1 MQRNPIP
8 LLESAEEP
16 PSRAGGLALI
26 GGIACLNFANTS
38 SGRGTPRHQ
47 EHLRSYDLLLVWA
60 EHAGLLAPAQR
71 QSLSELAALQ
81 GAAAARV
88 LRRALDLREAIYATA
103 EALGHRTTPPAD
115 ALLILNQELSRAM
128 SQATIRPEASGFA
141 WDWSEAEPAL
151 DRPLWPIARSAAEL
165 LTGPAH
171 EQVKQCPGAH
181 CGWVFLDLTKNH
193 RRRWCEMEV
202 CGSRAKVR
210 RYRERRRQADA
221 A

>member
-1 MQRNPIP
+1 MQRSPS
-8 LLESAEEP
+8 LLLDSAEEP
-16 PSRAGGLALI
+16 PSRAGSLALV

-38 SGRGTPRHQ
+38 SGRGTPRHL
-47 EHLRSYDLLLVWA
+47 EHLRSYDLVLAWA
-60 EHAGLLAPAQR
+60 EHAGLLTAAQR
-71 QSLSELAALQ
+71 RSLSDLAALQ
-81 GAAAARV
+81 PAAAARL

-103 EALGHRTTPPAD
+103 EALAHRTPPPAD
-115 ALLILNQELSRAM
+115 ALATLNQELARAM
-128 SQATIRPEASGFA
+128 SQARIRPDASGFA
-141 WDWSEAEPAL
+141 WDWRDAEPAF

-165 LTGPAH
+165 LTSPAH
-171 EQVKQCPGAH
+171 EHVKQCPGAH

-210 RYRERRRQADA
+210 RYRERRRGADA